1 MARFKKQIT
10 IYLKSSWLDRI
21 SFFANINEESV
32 SEYAERALNFQLLH
46 DEKAWTKK
54 NQKTGSL
61 LDQLKQ
67 LDPTELTDDQLN
79 DLARELAKKW
89 DLKKKIEIAQTPTIK
104 E

>member
-10 IYLKSSWLDRI
+10 IYVKSSWLDRI
-21 SFFANINEESV
+21 SFFANLNEESV

-46 DEKAWTKK
+46 DEKAWAKK
-54 NQKTGSL
+54 NQKSGSL

-67 LDPTELTDDQLN
+67 LDPTELSNEQLDQLAET
-79 DLARELAKKW
+79 LSQKMI
-89 DLKKKIEIAQTPTIK
+89 LKRNIEIAQTPTIK